1 VADALDAARSP
12 FPLVDA
18 RTTRIGRLPRPLTV
32 VALFEHDAERGSLR
46 PAGTDVVDAVAGI
59 TLV

>member
-32 VALFEHDAERGSLR
+32 VVLFEHDDAERGSLR
-46 PAGTDVVDAVAGI
+46 PAGTDAVAGI